1 LRVEGTM
8 FLPEERKMTWGLE
21 MAMREEMEDLEALAA
36 EQKKKPKPLVE
47 EWMTVP
53 PERL

>member
-1 LRVEGTM
+1 M
-8 FLPEERKMTWGLE
+8 FLPE
-21 MAMREEMEDLEALAA
+21 MAMREEMGDSEALAA

-47 EWMTVP
+47 EMGEKTLPEEWMTVP